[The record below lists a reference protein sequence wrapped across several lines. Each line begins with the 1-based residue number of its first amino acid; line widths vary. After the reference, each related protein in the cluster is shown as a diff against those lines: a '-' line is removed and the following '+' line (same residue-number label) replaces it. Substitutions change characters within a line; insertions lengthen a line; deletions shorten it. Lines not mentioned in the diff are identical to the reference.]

1 MDGTVTYS
9 QDPPDAG
16 ARDVKRIDVKTL
28 SPEQVWAARRL
39 LGADTRR
46 ADAAANAREQALS
59 AADREVRAATSV
71 LSDAE
76 TALTSGREPL
86 PGGAPWNGERQDPA
100 HAGLLRPPARVRK
113 SSRERAPTTGPCTCS
128 PLMRLVT
135 PGSKLSPGFQ
145 IARIPFDTSSAAH
158 SRSSS
163 CSAPDGVLLRLF
175 HQRSP

>member
-1 MDGTVTYS
+1 MTCS

-28 SPEQVWAARRL
+28 SPEQVRAARRL

-59 AADREVRAATSV
+59 AADREIRATTSA

-86 PGGAPWNGERQDPA
+86 PGERLGTANGKTRLTQAYFDRLRRLENQVQGARQRLDRA
-100 HAGLLRPPARVRK
+100 YRRRNDLR
-113 SSRERAPTTGPCTCS
+113 
-128 PLMRLVT
+128 
-135 PGSKLSPGFQ
+135 
-145 IARIPFDTSSAAH
+145 
-158 SRSSS
+158 
-163 CSAPDGVLLRLF
+163 
-175 HQRSP
+175 